1 MLHHVAFLC
10 YDAFCTLECF
20 YAFTGC
26 FSRNF
31 ASKSGLPLTPTHPPE
46 PTPHTFLDDIGVRA
60 TSVQFLK
67 SHLCLSWL
75 HSHGFLFDWIIQV
88 VSIRWSCGSKRL
100 SCHNCNLLHM
110 EGRDFI
116 IETRFYECN
125 LGVILCALI
134 HNPPYVFTCTYYNL
148 VTKEKA
154 LNLWNVL

>member
-1 MLHHVAFLC
+1 
-10 YDAFCTLECF
+10 
-20 YAFTGC
+20 
-26 FSRNF
+26 
-31 ASKSGLPLTPTHPPE
+31 
-46 PTPHTFLDDIGVRA
+46 
-60 TSVQFLK
+60 VQFFK

-75 HSHGFLFDWIIQV
+75 HSHGYLFDWIIQV

-148 VTKEKA
+148 VANEKA